1 MKLLTDVTIDQY
13 HASEFVSH
21 SKLRTFADVG
31 AFGYHGRYLSANAPK
46 PETSDAMR
54 FGQAFETYLQEPKV
68 FSERYKEAPAL
79 EGKADDALL
88 AEALAAGVLNDDGKP
103 FTKRHNASTVHLAMM
118 RAQGG
123 DVMTRA
129 DMVRIER
136 MAESFAKNPDARL
149 AIAGMDTQ
157 VTLRSVGGG
166 FDALPGL
173 QARPDWYGV
182 GSGASVDLKSVAQF
196 GDFDRTIVSSGYHTQ
211 AALIDVIAGVRNP
224 RTLIACENVWP
235 FRCQVIELPHELLE
249 AGAAWCRERIAEL
262 RMCYEQD
269 SWPLCETRRTA
280 GVPRWMTNKGEW

>member
-1 MKLLTDVTIDQY
+1 MKLLTDVSITDY

-31 AFGYHGRYLSANAPK
+31 AFGYYARHLVAGGPK
-46 PETSDAMR
+46 PETTDAMR
-54 FGQAFETYLQEPKV
+54 FGQAFETFIQEPAV
-68 FSERYKEAPAL
+68 FAERYKEAPAL

-88 AEALAAGVLNDDGKP
+88 AEATALGLA
-103 FTKRHNASTVHLAMM
+103 FTKRHDAKTVHLAMM

-123 DVMTRA
+123 DVMSKA

-136 MAESFAKNPDARL
+136 MAESFAKNPDVRI
-149 AIAGMDTQ
+149 AISGMDTQ
-157 VTLRSVGGG
+157 VTLHSVGGG

-235 FRCQVIELPHELLE
+235 FRCQVVELPHELLE

-262 RMCYEQD
+262 RTCYERD
-269 SWPLCETRRTA
+269 EWPLCETTRVA
-280 GVPRWMTNKGEW
+280 SVPRWMKERE